1 MTPPRHTVSE
11 DIHSILIGTSFIAV
25 GLALLKAAGLVTGGV
40 AGVALIIS
48 YATGWQV
55 GLLFFMLNI
64 PFYELAR
71 RTMGWPFTLKT
82 VATNALLAGLTAVL
96 PLWLTFDWVD
106 PMFSALFGGT
116 IIGMGVLALARHR
129 SSVGGIGVLAIYM
142 QEKRGVSAGRVQLAA
157 DVLIIAAAFTVIDLG
172 KLALS
177 LLSAAALSL
186 VIIVN
191 HRPGRYSGY

>member
-1 MTPPRHTVSE
+1 MSAPRHTVSE
-11 DIHSILIGTSFIAV
+11 DVHSILIGTSFIAV
-25 GLALLKAAGLVTGGV
+25 GIALLKAAGLVTGGI
-40 AGVALIIS
+40 AGLALILS

-55 GLLFFMLNI
+55 GLLFFALNI

-71 RTMGWPFTLKT
+71 RTMGWTFTLKT
-82 VATNALLAGLTAVL
+82 LATNALLAGFTVVL
-96 PLWLTFDWVD
+96 PLWLQLERVD
-106 PMFSALFGGT
+106 PLFAALFGGT

-129 SSVGGIGVLAIYM
+129 SSVGGIGVLAMYM
-142 QEKRGVSAGRVQLAA
+142 HEKRGVSAGRVQLAA
-157 DVLIIAAAFTVIDLG
+157 DIAIIASAFAVIDLS
-172 KLALS
+172 KLGLS

>member
-1 MTPPRHTVSE
+1 MSAPRHTASE

-25 GLALLKAAGLVTGGV
+25 GIALLKAAGLVTGGI
-40 AGVALIIS
+40 AGLALIVS

-55 GLLFFMLNI
+55 GLLFFALNI

-71 RTMGWPFTLKT
+71 RTMGWTFTLKT
-82 VATNALLAGLTAVL
+82 LATNALLAAFTAVL
-96 PLWLTFDWVD
+96 PLWLKLDWVD
-106 PMFSALFGGT
+106 PVFSALFGGT

-129 SSVGGIGVLAIYM
+129 SSVGGIGVLAMYM
-142 QEKRGVSAGRVQLAA
+142 QEKRGVSAGRVQLTA
-157 DVLIIAAAFTVIDLG
+157 DILIIAAAFTVIDFG
-172 KLALS
+172 RLALS

-191 HRPGRYSGY
+191 HRPGRYAGY